1 MNIKE
6 RYKKIKSV
14 IKKLFEPT
22 EIKKPAEITD
32 PAVLDVIKSNWSRWT

>member
-22 EIKKPAEITD
+22 ENKKPEVITD
-32 PAVLDVIKSNWSRWT
+32 QAVLDVIKSNWSRWT